1 MKKRIGILGGTFDP
15 VHNAH
20 LYIAEQA
27 AKKLRLREVLMM
39 VSKTPAYK
47 TGSRVITPEEYRATM
62 VRLACE
68 GSKKLVFSDFELRR
82 EGNTYTADTLRILKE
97 NAPDTEI
104 FFMLGYDS
112 LSWVDRW
119 YHAEEVLKN
128 CVLVPFIRGWD
139 TEEKMREK
147 IRELEENFGARI
159 RPVYQ
164 IPPDVSSTKIRT
176 LVREGKSIRGLVP
189 EKVEQYILDNRLY
202 LDDGEDA

>member
-47 TGSRVITPEEYRATM
+47 TGSRGITPEEHRAAM
-62 VRLACE
+62 VKLACE

-128 CVLVPFIRGWD
+128 CVLVPFLRGRD
-139 TEEKMREK
+139 MEDKMREK
-147 IRELEENFGARI
+147 IRELEENYGARI
-159 RPVYQ
+159 RPAYL
-164 IPPDVSSTKIRT
+164 IPPDVSSTMVRT
-176 LVREGKSIRGLVP
+176 MVREGKSIRGLVP